1 MKTRAETVILEA
13 GQRLRGQVLSI
24 SDDMEFDTFRRE
36 MLKQHNI
43 GIADLARNAGLDAT
57 HVKGKYRA
65 GIVSRFEARG
75 RTEAPEAYIEEAK
88 PYHGKALSVVEHGDP
103 DAPDDLDAWWLENCP
118 DQYRVYLLEQALA
131 EHDFIGNL
139 YRTELGR
146 EPDAAGAAFWRET
159 WAKQFKAGIK

>member
-24 SDDMEFDTFRRE
+24 SDDIEFDNFRRE

-43 GIADLARNAGLDAT
+43 GIADLARNAGLDTT

-75 RTEAPEAYIEEAK
+75 IDAPEAYIPEAK
-88 PYHGKALSVVEHGDP
+88 PYRGKALTREEHGDP

-118 DQYRVYLLEQALA
+118 TKYRVYLLEKALA

-146 EPDAAGAAFWRET
+146 EPDAAGEAFWREVWT
-159 WAKQFKAGIK
+159 EQFRAGIK